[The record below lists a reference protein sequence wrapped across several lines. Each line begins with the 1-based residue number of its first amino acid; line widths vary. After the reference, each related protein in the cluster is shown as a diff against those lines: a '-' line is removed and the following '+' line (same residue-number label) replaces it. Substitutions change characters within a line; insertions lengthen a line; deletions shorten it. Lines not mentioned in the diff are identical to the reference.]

1 MEEQVK
7 EDVVDTRAE
16 EDATEEAQQHATHS
30 AAAAVVKDLSSKH
43 SKLPAPKQAI
53 KAPAKATSQPPTL
66 LIFSNIWIPELK
78 I

>member
-7 EDVVDTRAE
+7 EDVETRAE
-16 EDATEEAQQHATHS
+16 EDATEEAQQHVTHS